1 MSIVYRS
8 PNVFQ
13 IDSQLSINIQYE
25 KVYSYGKSQS
35 CECDNI
41 KNDIENIDKY
51 SINEGS
57 NTYFINYINFINHAY
72 FFKFSYIL

>member
-13 IDSQLSINIQYE
+13 IDSQLLINIQYE

-35 CECDNI
+35 YEYGNI
-41 KNDIENIDKY
+41 KNDIQNIDKY
-51 SINEGS
+51 SINKGTT
-57 NTYFINYINFINHAY
+57 TYFINYINFINHDY
-72 FFKFSYIL
+72 FFKSSYIL